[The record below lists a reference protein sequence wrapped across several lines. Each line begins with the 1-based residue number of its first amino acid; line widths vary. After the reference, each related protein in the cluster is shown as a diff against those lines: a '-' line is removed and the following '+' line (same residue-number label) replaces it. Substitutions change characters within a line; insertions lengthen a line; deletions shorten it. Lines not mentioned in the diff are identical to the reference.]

1 MDIGQKIKELRT
13 DRHLEQKELADLLN
27 VSPKTIS
34 SWEVGRTEPKM
45 EMIEKMCKVL
55 VCSKSDFLDE
65 PNADLWVLSDN
76 EKILIENYRKAD
88 EIGKSTIDRLLR
100 YSELIG
106 GMMNGKSAET

>member
-1 MDIGQKIKELRT
+1 MDIGRKIKDLRSS
-13 DRHLEQKELADLLN
+13 RHLEQKDLAELLN

-55 VCSKSDFLDE
+55 ECSKSDFLDE
-65 PNADLWVLSDN
+65 PNTDLWVLTDK

-88 EIGKSTIDRLLR
+88 PVGKSTIERLLA
-100 YSELIG
+100 YKTLLEGVI
-106 GMMNGKSAET
+106 NG

>member
-1 MDIGQKIKELRT
+1 MDIGRKIKDLRSS
-13 DRHLEQKELADLLN
+13 RHLEQKDLAELLN

-55 VCSKSDFLDE
+55 QCSKSDFLNE
-65 PNADLWVLSDN
+65 PNTDLWVLTDN

-88 EIGKSTIDRLLR
+88 DIGKNTIDRLLK
-100 YSELIG
+100 YSTLLEGVI
-106 GMMNGKSAET
+106 NG